1 MIESENKTK
10 ILALKDKNTIDNIL
24 IDGINKEYQETYDYI
39 VFPDSYD
46 NIIKFNDY
54 MTYNFFCK
62 KNFYI
67 NRLRFNTILI
77 NNAISVVNYDGIEI
91 LFFLQYI
98 IDEDI
103 KQNDFSFK
111 KELKKLKRKY
121 KLEKKSIDNF
131 KRVIINLIKEHYAQD
146 SLLRKIKFY
155 AKSNNVIKVFLY
167 KLILNIINDINNEIK
182 VIEI

>member
-10 ILALKDKNTIDNIL
+10 ILALKDKNTIDNNL
-24 IDGINKEYQETYDYI
+24 IDKINKEYQETYDYI

-62 KNFYI
+62 KN
-67 NRLRFNTILI
+67 L
-77 NNAISVVNYDGIEI
+77 
-91 LFFLQYI
+91 YI

-182 VIEI
+182 IIEI